1 MSPLL
6 HPPFFLP
13 SFFSTVIFI
22 IFLLSL
28 NYKINRCLITY
39 IFYHFSRWVW
49 SVVCVSNKRLSND
62 FRWCSTTVFQSYLNL
77 ISFIFALWFFFFYY
91 QVRFRSDMILFRERF
106 IQWIRQWK
114 GRRGGGQRR
123 ERKVGE
129 KGCLGLLVRF
139 KIPSRK
145 IVTFFFILLT

>member
-1 MSPLL
+1 ML

-13 SFFSTVIFI
+13 SFFSTVTFI

-77 ISFIFALWFFFFYY
+77 ISFIFALWFFFFIIKCALKATWFFSGNGLYNEY
-91 QVRFRSDMILFRERF
+91 GNEKV
-106 IQWIRQWK
+106 
-114 GRRGGGQRR
+114 GGGETKKRV
-123 ERKVGE
+123 KSGE
-129 KGCLGLLVRF
+129 KGCLGRLVRF
-139 KIPSRK
+139 KIPSGK
-145 IVTFFFILLT
+145 IVTFFFFLLT